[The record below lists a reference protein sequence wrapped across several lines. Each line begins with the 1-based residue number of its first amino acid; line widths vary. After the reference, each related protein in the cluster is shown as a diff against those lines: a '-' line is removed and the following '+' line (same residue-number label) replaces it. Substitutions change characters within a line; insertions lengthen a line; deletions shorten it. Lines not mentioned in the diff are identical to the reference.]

1 MMNYKMLKICA
12 DSILKPVEL
21 ITKSFIESGNFPW
34 NGEKLMLSQFIKKN
48 KQQKT
53 IVRFRCYLF
62 VVRY

>member
-34 NGEKLMLSQFIKKN
+34 NGEKLMLSQFIKKIN
-48 KQQKT
+48 NRKLL
-53 IVRFRCYLF
+53 CAF
-62 VVRY
+62 VATCLW